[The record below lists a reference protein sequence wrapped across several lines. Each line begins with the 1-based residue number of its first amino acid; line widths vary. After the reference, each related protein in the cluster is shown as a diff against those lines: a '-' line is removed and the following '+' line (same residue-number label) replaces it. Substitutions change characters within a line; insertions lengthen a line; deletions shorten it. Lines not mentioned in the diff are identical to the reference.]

1 MKTIILVTVFIIS
14 CSVSLFAQPPRQ
26 PIFRLNSTLHSGY
39 ITAIDADRAGEFII
53 TSASDKTLKLWS
65 AKNGALLT
73 TYRLPIGF
81 QQEGEL
87 YACAISPDGKYIA
100 TGGYTG
106 WDWYKQCV
114 LFIIDRSTG
123 NIIAAVQGIPNG
135 ITALDF
141 SPDGKFIA
149 VGLGGTEEKGVII
162 VDVAR
167 KTIHT
172 KLRDVTATINDLQF
186 LPNGSLLVNSME
198 GILAVYSAS
207 FTVIKKINTAPEYF
221 QDIAISPDGKKVAAL
236 SATTLRL
243 SVYDS
248 ATLQKLYEAPTTGL
262 NAMLFAI
269 AWSSHD
275 HLYASGTA
283 SMVSGKTPM
292 RLMRVWSLGG
302 KGAYKDIPI
311 TGVSTNV
318 QKMTAVGKGTVA
330 FGGLQADIGLMSP
343 TMPLWY
349 HIPASADFT
358 THDWKPGILKV
369 NDTGT
374 SISFTDKTRGDFS
387 FDIQSRRLISRKS
400 TYPIYKERHAGV
412 TVSQWFCTSWEDRRT
427 KQLMINGYAVRDFSY
442 DEWCRSLDI
451 ADDGSAVIIGG
462 TFSVFCY
469 GKDGTRRWSTAV
481 QSIALD
487 VNIASN
493 GKLVVGAFADGVIR
507 WFRMSDGRLLA
518 SLYMDVVSRQW
529 IMWTPEGYYD
539 CSDRGDSLVGWHM
552 NNGIDKKAEFYDA
565 AKFFDRFYHPEVVA
579 ASIRELK
586 TDHEI
591 AVALGLKSTQKS
603 LDDGIKQ
610 PPKVTF
616 ISPTSDNAKNEL
628 LDVEVMAEDQGGGV
642 GEIRLYHNGKIVADD
657 VRKITVKQESMQGVV
672 RKKFSVLLTTGDNIL
687 TATALADDRSESN
700 PAEKKIVYAGAQKNA
715 SLYALIIGI
724 NTYKNSKYNLN
735 YAKAD
740 AEAYAALLRNHG
752 SSIFDKVVI
761 DEVFDTN
768 ATKETIQSKITSIAA
783 VIKPEDVFVLYYAG
797 HGVMSEA
804 APGEQSLFFLIP
816 TDVVK
821 MYLDTA
827 SLSTKAISAVELK
840 GWCALIKA
848 QKQLIVFDACQ
859 SGGALTQFASRGA
872 AEEKA
877 IMQLARSSG
886 VVVMAST
893 GTEQFAA
900 EFTQLGHGVFTYA
913 LLEGLQGKA
922 DGGTRDGKITVKEL
936 EAYINDRVPELT
948 TQYRGE
954 AQYPTSYSSG
964 QDFPIL
970 TTGK

>member
-1 MKTIILVTVFIIS
+1 MKTIFVVCMFFISFSTVLHS
-14 CSVSLFAQPPRQ
+14 QPPLQ
-26 PIFRLNSTLHSGY
+26 PIFRLNSSLHSGY
-39 ITAIDADRAGEFII
+39 ITAIDADRAGEFIV
-53 TSASDKTLKLWS
+53 TSAYDKTVKLWS

-73 TYRLPIGF
+73 TYRLPIGAR
-81 QQEGEL
+81 QEGEL
-87 YACAISPDGKYIA
+87 YACAISPDGNYIA
-100 TGGYTG
+100 AGGYTG
-106 WDWYKQCV
+106 WDWYRQCV
-114 LFIIDRSTG
+114 LFIIDRKTG
-123 NIIAAVQGIPNG
+123 NITAAVQGFPNG
-135 ITALDF
+135 ISSLDF
-141 SPDGKFIA
+141 SPDGKYIA
-149 VGLGGTEEKGVII
+149 VGLGGTEEKGIVI

-167 KTIHT
+167 KAIH
-172 KLRDVTATINDLQF
+172 KKISDFTATINDVQF
-186 LPNGSLLVNSME
+186 LPNGNLLVNSME
-198 GILAVYSAS
+198 GILAVYSSS
-207 FTVIKKINTAPEYF
+207 FTELKRISTAPEYF

-248 ATLQKLYEAPTTGL
+248 TTLQKLYEASTAGL
-262 NAMLFAI
+262 NAMLFAV
-269 AWSSHD
+269 AWSLHD
-275 HLYASGTA
+275 HLFASGTA
-283 SMVSGKTPM
+283 SVVSGNTPM

-302 KGAYKDIPI
+302 KGAYHDIAI

-318 QKMTAVGKGTVA
+318 QKMTSVGKGAVV
-330 FGGLQADIGLMSP
+330 FGGLQADIGLMSH
-343 TMPLWY
+343 TNPLWY
-349 HIPASADFT
+349 HTSAGADFT
-358 THDWKPGILKV
+358 THDWKPGILRV
-369 NDTGT
+369 NDHGT
-374 SISFTDKTRGDFS
+374 AISFTDKTRGDFS
-387 FDIQSRRLISRKS
+387 FDIRSRRLSLRKS
-400 TYPIYKERHAGV
+400 IYPIYKERQAGLS
-412 TVSQWFCTSWEDRRT
+412 VSQWFSSSWEDRRT
-427 KQLMINGYAVRDFSY
+427 KQLMINGYAVPDLGY

-451 ADDGSAVIIGG
+451 ADDGSVAVIGG
-462 TFSVFCY
+462 TFSVLCY
-469 GKDGTRRWSTAV
+469 GKDGTRRWSTAI

-487 VNIASN
+487 VNISSN
-493 GKLVVGAFADGVIR
+493 GKLVVGAFADGVLR

-518 SLYMDVVSRQW
+518 SLFMDVTSRQW

-539 CSDRGDSLVGWHM
+539 CSDRGDALVGWHM
-552 NNGIDKKAEFYDA
+552 NNGIDKKAEFFDA

-579 ASIRELK
+579 ASIQEQK
-586 TDHEI
+586 TDHDI
-591 AVALGLKSTQKS
+591 AIALGLKSSQKS

-610 PPKVTF
+610 PPKVNF
-616 ISPTSDNAKNEL
+616 IAPTIDVAHNESL
-628 LDVEVMAEDQGGGV
+628 EVEVMAEDQGGGV

-657 VRKITVKQESMQGVV
+657 VRKITVKEESKQGVS
-672 RKKFSVLLTTGDNIL
+672 RKKFTVLLTTGENIL
-687 TATALADDRSESN
+687 TATALAHDRSESN
-700 PAEKKIVYAGAQKNA
+700 PVEKKVMYTGAQKNA

-740 AEAYAALLRNHG
+740 ADAYAALLRTHG
-752 SSIFDKVVI
+752 QSIFEKVTI
-761 DEVFDTN
+761 EEVFDTD
-768 ATKETIQSKITSIAA
+768 ATKENIQAKIHAIAG

-797 HGVMSEA
+797 HGVMSEVI
-804 APGEQSLFFLIP
+804 PGEQSLFFLIP

-827 SLSTKAISAVELK
+827 SLSVKAISAVELK
-840 GWCALIKA
+840 DWCALIKA
-848 QKQLIVFDACQ
+848 QKQLIIFDACQ

-877 IMQLARSSG
+877 IVQLARSSG